1 MRESKFFKF
10 FENIWYHY
18 KYVILISLAA
28 IIMISVATCQALS
41 KKEPDVFVYHISTK
55 GLSVAAKEHFL
66 QNVELVASDYN
77 GDGVTKADFKED
89 VYIPEGGISTVQTGL
104 GAMES
109 FNFELA
115 LGDCII
121 YIMDESFFKQNEEY
135 MADLTEVTGRKIDFA
150 VDGKGV
156 KIKDLPSFSKLSGLS
171 YFKDEYICIKMKKDG
186 MSESEYANHVSFFK
200 ALLDYGS

>member
-18 KYVILISLAA
+18 KYVILIGLAA
-28 IIMISVATCQALS
+28 VIMISVATCQALS

-55 GLSVAAKEHFL
+55 GLAVAAKEHFL

-77 GDGVTKADFKED
+77 GGGVIKADFKED
-89 VYIPEGGISTVQTGL
+89 VYIPDGISTVQTGL
-104 GAMES
+104 GATES

-121 YIMDESFFKQNEEY
+121 YIMDESFFESNKDY
-135 MADLTEVTGRKIDFA
+135 MADLSEVTGREIDFA
-150 VDGKGV
+150 VDGKGI

-171 YFKDEYICIKMKKDG
+171 YLKDEYICIKKKKDG
-186 MSESEYANHVSFFK
+186 MSDSEYANHVSFFK